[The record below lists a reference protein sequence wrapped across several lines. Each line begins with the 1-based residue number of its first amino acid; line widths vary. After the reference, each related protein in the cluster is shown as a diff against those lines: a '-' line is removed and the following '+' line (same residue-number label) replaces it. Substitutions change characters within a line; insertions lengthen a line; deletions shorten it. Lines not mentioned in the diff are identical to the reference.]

1 MEESWWIHLKKSGIL
16 FLGIAG
22 LSLSLIACG
31 NQKANEETKSTTES
45 NSKVDDSSK
54 TEEST
59 AFSVDK
65 NEIISA
71 IVKTAALTFD
81 DLKISSS
88 FNQEKQQLELN
99 LDEAAKNDDLK
110 NNEQLKESIIS
121 DAVSVYENCEK
132 DFGIMYPIVGI
143 LDGNE
148 VFKIDKGDVVE
159 NHL

>member
-1 MEESWWIHLKKSGIL
+1 MNTFKKRGLL

-59 AFSVDK
+59 TFSVDK
-65 NEIISA
+65 NEITSA

>member
-1 MEESWWIHLKKSGIL
+1 MNTFKKRGLL

-59 AFSVDK
+59 TFSVDK
-65 NEIISA
+65 NEITSA

-81 DLKISSS
+81 DLKINSS

>member
-1 MEESWWIHLKKSGIL
+1 MMNTFKKRGLL

-59 AFSVDK
+59 TFSVDK
-65 NEIISA
+65 NEITSA

-99 LDEAAKNDDLK
+99 LDETAKNDDLK

>member
-1 MEESWWIHLKKSGIL
+1 MNTFKKSGIL

>member
-1 MEESWWIHLKKSGIL
+1 MMNTFKKRGLL

-59 AFSVDK
+59 TFSVDK
-65 NEIISA
+65 NEITSA